1 MFDTRQYNESSF
13 RGVPFYT
20 LSTDLSSG
28 HRLTDH
34 DFINGG
40 NISEDNGLKNKEF
53 KVVGYIGGDNYLS
66 EKEALVKAFDTLGSG
81 IFVDM
86 FYGRLEVQVDTYT
99 IKESKTRIGFAE
111 IEISFKKA
119 LNEVVETTEIS
130 FIINMIEETLA
141 NFRNDFNNTIG
152 LELMT
157 DSIIGINSF
166 LNDLNGNVKFLNDI
180 ENLDAIKDA
189 IRSVQ
194 TNLTSSINNVNLL
207 SDDISGLFSVFGD
220 SFVSGANS
228 QKSFTNGLL
237 NMISASNEKVYKN
250 YAQIEVN
257 EQIKTYTNAVISGL
271 TQIAINN
278 LENIDFTTG
287 DDFGSVKEDIL
298 SIFSILEE
306 NTTLDDTTEIDEI
319 VIKQNLIDKYHCAK
333 SEFIFF
339 YTQKYSGLQTL
350 KDNNIVATVDALNL
364 TMGKYNDISRVSEIL
379 VNNDIIDP
387 IFING
392 NIKML
397 ER

>member
-1 MFDTRQYNESSF
+1 MFDTRNYNESSF

-20 LSTDLSSG
+20 MSTDLSGG

-34 DFINGG
+34 NFINGG
-40 NISEDNGLKNKEF
+40 NLSEDNGLKNKEF
-53 KVVGYIGGDNYLS
+53 KVIGYIGGYDYLS
-66 EKEALVKAFDTLGSG
+66 EKEALITAFDIQGSG
-81 IFVDM
+81 TFIDM

-99 IKESKTRIGFAE
+99 IKESKARIGFAE

-119 LNEVVETTEIS
+119 LNEVIETTEIS
-130 FIINMIEETLA
+130 FAVDLIQETLS
-141 NFRNDFNNTIG
+141 NFRNDFNNGLG

-166 LNDLNGNVKFLNDI
+166 LNDLNGNIKFLDDI
-180 ENLDAIKDA
+180 VNLNEIKDA
-189 IRSVQ
+189 IRIVQ
-194 TNLTSSINNVNLL
+194 VNLTSSINNVNLL
-207 SDDISGLFSVFGD
+207 SDDILGLFNVFGD

-228 QKSFTNGLL
+228 EKSFTNGLL
-237 NMISASNEKVYKN
+237 NMLSTSNEKVYTN

-257 EQIKTYTNAVISGL
+257 DQIKTYTNAVISGL
-271 TQIAINN
+271 TQTAINN

-287 DDFGSVKEDIL
+287 DDFGSVKDDIL
-298 SIFSILEE
+298 SIFSILED
-306 NTTLDDTTEIDEI
+306 NTILDDATEIDEI
-319 VIKQNLIDKYHCAK
+319 VIKQNLIDKYHDAK

-350 KDNNIVATVDALNL
+350 KENNIVATVDALNL
-364 TMGKYNDISRVSEIL
+364 TMDKYNDIGRVSEIL

-387 IFING
+387 IFMNG